1 MSCPDLAFQTRH
13 PCALFSS
20 VPLFTNPAKGA
31 NVQNTQNQ
39 NLQFF
44 KMQSCSW
51 GGAAYHFETAPVFV
65 HCGGSPVF
73 NPGGG
78 STFPEA
84 CVRPKCCVSWLCIH
98 QWTPRSSKLA
108 ALLCGAPLCFML
120 TLAADLQIHDG
131 VVNKLLGG
139 SLVRGSH
146 KILGRPR
153 AHIGRKGLP
162 KEWAAHALTLTQAA
176 AHNMYIYM

>member
-1 MSCPDLAFQTRH
+1 
-13 PCALFSS
+13 
-20 VPLFTNPAKGA
+20 
-31 NVQNTQNQ
+31 
-39 NLQFF
+39 
-44 KMQSCSW
+44 
-51 GGAAYHFETAPVFV
+51 
-65 HCGGSPVF
+65 
-73 NPGGG
+73 
-78 STFPEA
+78 
-84 CVRPKCCVSWLCIH
+84 
-98 QWTPRSSKLA
+98 
-108 ALLCGAPLCFML
+108 ML

-176 AHNMYIYM
+176 AHNMYIYMLYIYIYIYIYISATAFF